1 MLKKITFSRIVALL
15 IAVTFSYFFI
25 QKITKTLSEKECLV
39 AYDSYGYYMYL
50 PHLFE
55 KGHLNISKEWAEKRQ
70 YEYCDKSIPVY
81 QLVPSE
87 NGNVINIYHMGLA
100 LVELPSYTI
109 AHVYSSWTG
118 HKTDGFSTPFRV
130 AFYLNALF
138 FIFVG
143 IHFLRRL
150 LLLFFKDHISS
161 LVLISI
167 FFASNIFATYLFMYQ
182 LQHLYLFALNTMM
195 LYYLFRY
202 LRDFRKKH
210 LIFSALIFGLTCFI
224 RPTQALWGII
234 PMVLLVK
241 EFGWTKTFWK
251 QLLLYPLFAILFNIP
266 HVLYWKIIGGKFLKL
281 NMHTEELILVD
292 PNAFDFLF
300 SFQKGWFV
308 YSPIFLLIIP
318 AFIYLF
324 KHKRNLF
331 WALFLFTILTIWVL
345 SSWECWWYAASFG
358 ARVMVDGYAVM
369 ALLIGFGL
377 MKLWQWKISK
387 WIGILFIFMCLP
399 LNLLQTYQYHI
410 GYLDYD
416 RMTSQHYWYIFGK
429 TTIENYNAELLKINR
444 GDLNWP
450 QQLKDSGNKR
460 LKLVHKKL
468 LSTGPLHIKPNS
480 GLTVKRIRLLD
491 LIPNDETLI
500 EVRIVTESNDSTKS
514 ATLRMEMESKYNIY
528 SWNSLEVALEK
539 PKNTKLT
546 QDLIFNLSPIRHR
559 KDELHV
565 FMDNRT
571 DKEIIVHSIEVKSTS
586 LVRH

>member
-1 MLKKITFSRIVALL
+1 MLQKISFSKVTALL
-15 IAVTFSYFFI
+15 IAITFSYFFI
-25 QKITKTLSEKECLV
+25 QKMTRTLSEKECLV
-39 AYDSYGYYMYL
+39 AFDSYGYYMYL

-81 QLVPSE
+81 QFSATE

-100 LVELPSYTI
+100 LVELPSYTV
-109 AHVYSSWTG
+109 AHFYASWTG

-130 AFYLNALF
+130 AFYINALL

-150 LLLFFKDHISS
+150 LLLYFNENISS

-167 FFASNIFATYLFMYQ
+167 FFASNIFATYLFMFQ

-210 LIFSALIFGLTCFI
+210 LLFSALIFGLTCFI
-224 RPTQALWGII
+224 RPTQALWGIVPLI
-234 PMVLLVK
+234 LLVK
-241 EFGWTKTFWK
+241 EFGLTTTLWK
-251 QLLLYPLFAILFNIP
+251 QLALYPLFAFLFNIP
-266 HVLYWKIIGGKFLKL
+266 HVLYWKMIGGEFLML
-281 NMHTEELILVD
+281 NLHTEDLILED
-292 PNAFDFLF
+292 PNIVNFLF

-324 KHKRNLF
+324 KQKRNLF
-331 WALFLFTILTIWVL
+331 WALFLFTTFTIWVL

-358 ARVMVDGYAVM
+358 SRVMVDGYAVM

-377 MKLWQWKISK
+377 MKLWQWKITK
-387 WIGILFIFMCLP
+387 WIAVLFIFMCLP
-399 LNLLQTYQYHI
+399 LNLLQSYQYNN
-410 GYLDYD
+410 GYLDCE

-429 TTIENYNAELLKINR
+429 TTIENYNGELLKINR
-444 GDLNWP
+444 ADLNWP
-450 QQLKDSGNKR
+450 QQVKDSRNKR
-460 LKLVHKKL
+460 LKLVNKKML
-468 LSTGPLHIKPNS
+468 TTGELRVKPKS
-480 GLTVKRIRLLD
+480 GVTVKRIRMLD
-491 LIPNDETLI
+491 IIPNDETLI
-500 EVRIVTESNDSTKS
+500 HVHIVTQINDTTKS

-528 SWNSLEVALEK
+528 AWNFLELASGK
-539 PKNTKLT
+539 PRNKNLA
-546 QDLIFNLSPIRHR
+546 QDFYFNLSPIRHQN
-559 KDELHV
+559 DELHV
-565 FMDNRT
+565 YIGNDT
-571 DKEIIVHSIEVKSTS
+571 DTEIIVHSIEVKSTS
-586 LVRH
+586 LLRH

>member
-1 MLKKITFSRIVALL
+1 MLKKITFSRIIALL
-15 IAVTFSYFFI
+15 IAITFGYFFI

-81 QLVPSE
+81 QLVPAE

-100 LVELPSYTI
+100 LVELPSYTL
-109 AHVYSSWTG
+109 AHLYASWTG
-118 HKTDGFSTPFRV
+118 QKTDGFSTPFRV
-130 AFYLNALF
+130 AFYLNALL

-143 IHFLRRL
+143 IYFLRRL
-150 LLLFFKDHISS
+150 LLLFFNDNISS
-161 LVLISI
+161 FVLISI

-195 LYYLFRY
+195 LYFLFRY
-202 LRDFRKKH
+202 LHEFHKKH
-210 LIFSALIFGLTCFI
+210 LLFSALIFGLTCFI

-234 PMVLLVK
+234 PMVLLAK
-241 EFGWTKTFWK
+241 EFGWNKTFWK
-251 QLLLYPLFAILFNIP
+251 KLLLYPLFAIMFNIP
-266 HVLYWKIIGGKFLKL
+266 HVLYWKIIGGKLLKL

-292 PNAFDFLF
+292 PNTFNFLF

-358 ARVMVDGYAVM
+358 SRVMVDGYAVM

-387 WIGILFIFMCLP
+387 WISFLFIFMCLP

-450 QQLKDSGNKR
+450 QQVKDSGNKR

-468 LSTGPLHIKPNS
+468 FNTGSLHIKPNS

-500 EVRIVTESNDSTKS
+500 EVRIVTENNDSTKS

-528 SWNSLEVALEK
+528 SWNSLEVALAK

-565 FMDNRT
+565 FMDNKT
-571 DKEIIVHSIEVKSTS
+571 DKEIIVHSIEVKSTT